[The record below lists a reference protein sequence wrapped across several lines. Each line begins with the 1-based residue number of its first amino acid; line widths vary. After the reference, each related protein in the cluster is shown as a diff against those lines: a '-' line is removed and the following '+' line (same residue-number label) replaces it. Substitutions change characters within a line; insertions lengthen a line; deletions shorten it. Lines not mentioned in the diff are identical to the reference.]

1 MQTVGGIHTDSPQ
14 VPCLRTGDVSSGQ
27 ERGFRADAAVH
38 NGLSANKWHVKHTKH
53 VGARGNMLFL
63 QEREHA
69 RALVHLFSEAAAA
82 PAHDACLNDSAIF
95 EGAALFSPNLGSGTA
110 DLVTAL
116 QFTPLANT
124 PNTHPTPHV
133 KEFPCKKAGPGKK
146 RVEQATEGALKGA
159 TYDVFFVGSD
169 KKKVEQLTQEAPKD
183 AKEAVKRLF

>member
-133 KEFPCKKAGPGKK
+133 KEDWPTLILGCW
-146 RVEQATEGALKGA
+146 
-159 TYDVFFVGSD
+159 SD

-183 AKEAVKRLF
+183 AKEATRPSCCSNAPTLQQGDPPPG